1 MPSFAR
7 MHPRLGA
14 WLAAALVWLAL
25 AVTASVTHAAPVGFV
40 EERAH
45 GNHWLYPEAASAQV
59 RELQV
64 AAQRSWRQV
73 TTELGV
79 DLPSDLTI
87 RVGRN
92 PDEMQSLAT
101 REGRLPAY
109 ASGVALPDR
118 GLIFLTL
125 TAPETWEL
133 VDVHSVLTH
142 EMSHVALHRAVKGH
156 ELPRWFV
163 EGLAVDQAGERSLAR
178 VRTLWEGTIGA
189 NLIPLSGLSDGFP
202 AHHHGVN
209 LAYAQS
215 ADFVRYLKRGPHGV
229 LRMSR
234 VIGSVADGKPFEAA
248 VLEHYRAPLAT
259 LEREWREHLAQRFSQ
274 WPLLLSGL
282 TGVWFLLAVLLVVAY
297 VRARRKHHRTLERWG
312 EEEAAFDRLIDEPTP
327 ALAPSASEPP
337 PLPPDTSHLPP
348 MFTRDGVEVPRVL
361 RDASGIPTI
370 QYGGENH
377 TLH

>member
-1 MPSFAR
+1 M
-7 MHPRLGA
+7 LLWIG
-14 WLAAALVWLAL
+14 LAL
-25 AVTASVTHAAPVGFV
+25 TTSSASAAPAGFV
-40 EERAH
+40 EEHAH
-45 GNHWLYPEAASAQV
+45 GNRWLYPEAAAAQV

-64 AAQRSWRQV
+64 AAEQSWRQV
-73 TTELGV
+73 TSELGV
-79 DLPSDLTI
+79 ELPSNLTI

-118 GLIFLTL
+118 SLIFLTL

-156 ELPRWFV
+156 ALPRWFV

-178 VRTLWEGTIGA
+178 VRTLWEGTIGGD
-189 NLIPLSGLSDGFP
+189 LIALSGLSDGFP

-234 VIGSVADGKPFEAA
+234 VITAIANGKTFESA

-259 LEREWREHLAQRFSQ
+259 LEREWREYLRQRFSQ

-297 VRARRKHHRTLERWG
+297 VRARRTHHRTLERWG
-312 EEEAAFDRLIDEPTP
+312 EEEAAFDRLVEPQS
-327 ALAPSASEPP
+327 APPVRSASEPP
-337 PLPPDTSHLPP
+337 PLPPDASHLPP
-348 MFTRDGVEVPRVL
+348 MFTQDGVEVPRVL
-361 RDASGIPTI
+361 RDPSGIPTI